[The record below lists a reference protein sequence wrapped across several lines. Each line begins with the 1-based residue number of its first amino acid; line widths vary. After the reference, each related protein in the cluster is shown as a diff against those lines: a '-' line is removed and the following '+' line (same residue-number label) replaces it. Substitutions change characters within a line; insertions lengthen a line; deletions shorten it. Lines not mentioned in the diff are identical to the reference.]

1 MATKK
6 SPKTFSLISRRK
18 LLALY
23 TALLRCRMM
32 TEVAAAKVRRSK
44 AAHEAPAVA
53 VVLDLKP
60 GDTIAAAERDFLPEF
75 VKGASPEAILA
86 ALGVR
91 PAHSPASFAATLK
104 ATLAAARTHAKRKSR
119 NIAAVFGNGASV
131 SSAAWRNALHIAGTE
146 RLPILFVSQPGA
158 DQLRRKDSASLG
170 FPAIPVD
177 GDDVVALYRVASE
190 AQAHAR
196 RGNGPTLIECIPWPL
211 ALQDGVHEASDPIV
225 NMERYLAH
233 MGIPFERSKRKA
245 IEEFGPSLRGGAS
258 ARTRVKAIKNTMR

>member
-1 MATKK
+1 MANKK

-23 TALLRCRMM
+23 TTLLRCRMM
-32 TEVAAAKVRRSK
+32 TEVAAAKARRNK

-53 VVLDLKP
+53 VVFDFKP
-60 GDTIAAAERDFLPEF
+60 GDTIVAAESDFLPEF
-75 VKGASPEAILA
+75 VKGASPEKILA
-86 ALGVR
+86 SLGAR
-91 PAHSPASFAATLK
+91 TARARAPFAATLK
-104 ATLAAARTHAKRKSR
+104 ATLAAARIHAQRKSR

-131 SSAAWRNALHIAGTE
+131 SSAAWSNALRIAASE

-158 DQLRRKDSASLG
+158 DQPRGNASPD
-170 FPAIPVD
+170 FPVIPVD

-211 ALQDGVHEASDPIV
+211 ALQDGASAASDSILS
-225 NMERYLAH
+225 MECYLAN

-245 IEEFGPSLRGGAS
+245 IEQFGPSLRGGGAS
-258 ARTRVKAIKNTMR
+258 VRARVKAIKKTTR